1 MGHKEW
7 VVAAAI
13 GIVAFAAVDVAHEA
27 LGHGVAALLSSGV
40 SILSIST
47 VALSTDAT
55 NPWIAL
61 AGPALN
67 VVLGV
72 VTMIWFRRGAGFG
85 PGAFFVWLFGV
96 VNLLNGFGYGV
107 YSGVLD
113 FGDLAAATRGLEPHV
128 AWRIGMGMVGA
139 LGYYASLRVAAA
151 ALAQRLRAS
160 GISAG
165 SLPSLLWPAYLAGSV
180 LFVLG
185 AALNPIPSL
194 VLLSGVSGG
203 FVCMA
208 GLPAIAAMVQ
218 DDGLPIGATIGRATA
233 WLVGALVVLLVFV
246 GVLGPGVRFGGHESI
261 GSGTSTARAPK

>member
-7 VVAAAI
+7 VTAAAV

-27 LGHGVAALLSSGV
+27 LGHGVAALLSPGV

-47 VALSTDAT
+47 VALSTNAT

-67 VVLGV
+67 VLLGII
-72 VTMIWFRRGAGFG
+72 TMAWFRRGTGFG
-85 PGAFFVWLFGV
+85 PGAFFVWLFGI

-113 FGDLAAATRGLEPHV
+113 FGDLANATRGLEPHV
-128 AWRIGMGMVGA
+128 AWRVGMGLVGA
-139 LGYYASLRVAAA
+139 LGYYASLRIAASS
-151 ALAQRLRAS
+151 LARRLRAA
-160 GISAG
+160 GIG
-165 SLPSLLWPAYLAGSV
+165 TGCLPSLLWPAYLAGSV

-208 GLPAIAAMVQ
+208 GLPAVAAMVPVE
-218 DDGLPIGATIGRATA
+218 GSPSAPVLGRATA
-233 WLVGALVVLLVFV
+233 WLVIAVAVAVVFV
-246 GVLGPGVRFGGHESI
+246 GVLGPGIRFGVG
-261 GSGTSTARAPK
+261 